1 MSSSEDEVRAVAEE
15 IAKFRREFWDN
26 LRSDIDN
33 ELDEIVSSGYDPAQG
48 TGRGAKWAEG
58 A

>member
-1 MSSSEDEVRAVAEE
+1 MSESEDAVRAIAEE

-33 ELDEIVSSGYDPAQG
+33 ELDEIERSGYDPAQG
-48 TGRGAKWAEG
+48 AGRGAKWAEG